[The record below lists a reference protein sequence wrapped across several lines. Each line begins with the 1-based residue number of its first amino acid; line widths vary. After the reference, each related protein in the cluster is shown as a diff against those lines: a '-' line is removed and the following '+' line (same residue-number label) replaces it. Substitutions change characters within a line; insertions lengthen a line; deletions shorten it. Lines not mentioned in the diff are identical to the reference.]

1 MHAEQSGIS
10 SEVFQENIARDGAL
24 GSKCTRC
31 CESIKVLLGLM
42 WLVSQPLL
50 RFAAEADLMYWFKS
64 GRVHMTREASIVAAD
79 NLDTISDSREQADCG
94 SMLI

>member
-24 GSKCTRC
+24 GSKLTRFRK
-31 CESIKVLLGLM
+31 SMKLLLGCV

-94 SMLI
+94 RVLI